1 MEIDENKYIKIL
13 IRKHA
18 VSSFD
23 FESAICFLARGELP
37 YKREWVGVLVR
48 NLEVLILKQH
58 IN

>member
-23 FESAICFLARGELP
+23 FESAIYFFFLARG
-37 YKREWVGVLVR
+37 RS
-48 NLEVLILKQH
+48 H
-58 IN
+58 IKEKEEGCSSEI